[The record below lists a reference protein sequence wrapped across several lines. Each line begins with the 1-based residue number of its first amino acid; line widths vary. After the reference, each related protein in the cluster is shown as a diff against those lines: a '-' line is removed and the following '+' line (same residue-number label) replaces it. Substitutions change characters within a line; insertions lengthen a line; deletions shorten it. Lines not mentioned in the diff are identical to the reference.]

1 MEDTVFNL
9 RIKFGFTQG
18 LNVARLGLDET
29 QIMTACLIADRLDYD
44 SIWAMDHSNVPQWK
58 NAVVNDAWIILAAIG
73 AITHKV
79 ELGTCV
85 TDAIRRHPSTIALST
100 VTLDR
105 ITNGRA
111 ILGIGAGEA
120 QNVVDFG
127 IEFTKPVTKFKEQLE
142 VIEKLFG
149 SDPDNHVDYSGEYYR
164 LINACLQAKSIR
176 KPRPPIYIAAGAPK
190 TLELCARFGDGW
202 IPIGYTPELFKH
214 HVDVIKDHSKKFGR
228 NISDF
233 QFANDV
239 DIYFTDDGEE
249 AWNKMK
255 NAVKV
260 SLYKPELLK
269 VHNLSQDS
277 EFDFRKYFT
286 EYAMNKPELMEQM
299 KRAAIKIPDS
309 VARTAIGVGKSDDII
324 EMLERFIRAGTNHF
338 IIRFWGDGY
347 FKNIEMF
354 GNKVIPYFREEN
366 KK

>member
-1 MEDTVFNL
+1 M

-18 LNVARLGLDET
+18 LNVARLGLDES
-29 QIMTACLIADRLDYD
+29 QVMLASQIADRMDYD
-44 SIWAMDHSNVPQWK
+44 SIWTMDHSNVPQWK
-58 NAVVNDAWIILAAIG
+58 NAIVNDAWLMLAALG
-73 AITHKV
+73 TITRNV
-79 ELGTCV
+79 ELGACV
-85 TDAIRRHPSTIALST
+85 TDAIRRHPSAVALST
-100 VTLDR
+100 ITLDR
-105 ITNGRA
+105 ITKGRA

-127 IEFTKPVTKFKEQLE
+127 IEFEKPVTKFKEQLE

-149 SDPDNHVDYSGEYYR
+149 SDPENHVNYQGQYYK

-190 TLELCARFGDGW
+190 TLELCARYGNGW
-202 IPIGYTPELFKH
+202 IPIGYTPALFKH
-214 HVDVIKDHSKKFGR
+214 HSEVIRQHARKIGR
-228 NISDF
+228 DLDGF

-269 VHNLSQDS
+269 VHNIQQDS
-277 EFDFRKYFT
+277 GFDFRKYFT

-299 KRAAIKIPDS
+299 KKAATKIPDD
-309 VARTAIGVGKSDDII
+309 VARSAIGVGKADDII
-324 EMLERFIRAGTNHF
+324 QMLERFIYAGTNHF
-338 IIRFWGDGY
+338 IIRFWGEGY
-347 FKNIEMF
+347 FKNIELF
-354 GNKVIPYFREEN
+354 GNKVIPYFRELD